1 MNSEKKSENNLPVE
15 KEKIEQKPSW
25 IQQFFILCAGVDRRI
40 LYQCPTDFNKYAGI
54 GATIFFT
61 ALLASLSGGYALY
74 TAFFDSI
81 NAALTPRIV
90 LISVSLGLLWG
101 IVIFN
106 LDRYIVLSLRKEK
119 MHSKAEISRASTP
132 QEKKA
137 LQMERSRVLWNQ
149 ALMATPRFLI
159 ALVIAITISRP
170 IELRLFSPRIEKE
183 LASISNSDIQQFDDD
198 FQNQIKAINLAIAT
212 LDKEEEAAKTKVYKS
227 NPIYNTI
234 AINVEAKKTN
244 IITKNNDILG
254 LTKKIKANTI
264 SYIVKDSF
272 FDPSYKNMIYTT
284 KKKFELNKTGKKA
297 SLKKHKKIRK
307 LINWR

>member
-183 LASISNSDIQQFDDD
+183 LASISNTDIQQFDDN
-198 FQNQIKAINLAIAT
+198 FKKQIKAINLTIGT
-212 LDKEEEAAKTKVYKS
+212 LDKEEEADKADVYNS

-234 AINVEAKKTN
+234 ATNVETKEAN
-244 IITKNNDILG
+244 IITKNNDILD

-264 SYIVKDSF
+264 SYIEKDSLY
-272 FDPSYKNMIYTT
+272 DPSYKQWVYKTH
-284 KKKFELNKTGKKA
+284 KKFKLNGIGKKT
-297 SLKKHKKIRK
+297 SLKKNTKK
-307 LINWR
+307 